1 MTQVTYGERH
11 GWTIAQLEGEL
22 DLQAVAAV
30 RERLA
35 TVIWSGS
42 RRLVVD
48 LSRLSFCDSLGFG
61 ALVATRRQMA
71 SAGGQLRLVLP
82 AEDSVARKALTACG
96 IERIFDVFEATA
108 DAVAPEGASVTHQR
122 SDPTQQTPVR
132 TRSQDS
138 AS

>member
-1 MTQVTYGERH
+1 MSQVSYGERH
-11 GWTIAQLEGEL
+11 GWTIAQLSGEL

-48 LSRLSFCDSLGFG
+48 LSRLEFCDSLGFG

-71 SAGGQLRLVLP
+71 SAGGRLRLVLP
-82 AEDSVARKALTACG
+82 AHESVARKALTACG
-96 IERIFDVFEATA
+96 IERIFDVFEQVT
-108 DAVAPEGASVTHQR
+108 DAVDPAESAVIHERSVPAQPSPAR
-122 SDPTQQTPVR
+122 ARGQEP
-132 TRSQDS
+132 
-138 AS
+138 AF

>member
-1 MTQVTYGERH
+1 MTQVAYGERH
-11 GWTIAQLEGEL
+11 GWTIAQLAGEL

-35 TVIWSGS
+35 TLIWSGS

-48 LSRLSFCDSLGFG
+48 LSRLEFCDSLGFG

-71 SAGGQLRLVLP
+71 STGGQLRLVLP
-82 AEDSVARKALTACG
+82 SESSVARKTLTACG
-96 IERIFDVFEATA
+96 IERIFDVFEEVA
-108 DAVAPEGASVTHQR
+108 DAVSPAETPEMHER
-122 SDPTQQTPVR
+122 PVPAQHSR
-132 TRSQDS
+132 TRSRSQQS